1 VAWRLDP
8 AIHQTT
14 WDSGVGAAKRG
25 GRWNSAGI
33 RAVYCS
39 LDPATA
45 IIEVAVHVGFDDLD
59 SVPRVLTSIAVLAPA
74 RIRVVNPSDVP
85 NPNWLRPGR
94 PTANQQRF
102 GDALLA
108 DHGMFVIPSAVSS
121 RSWNL
126 IFSAG
131 VSSKAYS
138 LREQERFALDTRLA
152 S

>member
-1 VAWRLDP
+1 
-8 AIHQTT
+8 
-14 WDSGVGAAKRG
+14 
-25 GRWNSAGI
+25 
-33 RAVYCS
+33 VYCS

-59 SVPRVLTSIAVLAPA
+59 SVPRVLTSLTVLAPGGI
-74 RIRVVNPSDVP
+74 RIVNPSDVP

-108 DHGMFVIPSAVSS
+108 DYGIFVIPSAVSS

-126 IFSAG
+126 IFAG
-131 VSSKAYS
+131 GASRKACS
-138 LREQERFALDTRLA
+138 LRNQERFALDTRLA

>member
-74 RIRVVNPSDVP
+74 SIHVVNPSDVP